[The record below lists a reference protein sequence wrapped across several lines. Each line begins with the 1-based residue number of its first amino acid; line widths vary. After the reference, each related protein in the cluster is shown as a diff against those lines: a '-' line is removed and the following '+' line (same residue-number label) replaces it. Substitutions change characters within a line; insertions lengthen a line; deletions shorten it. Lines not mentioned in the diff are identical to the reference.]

1 MIEIKNKILDLAKRT
16 YTNISKVQTEVLAEL
31 LFYRLAIS
39 RLGEEDNNAWWESSI
54 LSETGRRN
62 LNRFL
67 PNTFEKQRYEIARKV
82 VYNKETRYIDTRKF
96 ISLYNFGYE
105 FETKTFKPFV
115 DDLAS
120 NKEWVLILNEFEAKR
135 GLKFSKPWV
144 REFFAF
150 DKLPV
155 AVIKDEV
162 AVDIGGIH
170 ETFYSD
176 YSQFISAVK
185 GFLSVYDN
193 CIFGKLY
200 IPYYN
205 RKVAI

>member
-1 MIEIKNKILDLAKRT
+1 MIGIKSNIIDLAKRT
-16 YTNISKVQTEVLAEL
+16 NANKSKVQTEVFAEL
-31 LFYRLAIS
+31 LFYRMAIA
-39 RLGEEDNNAWWESSI
+39 RLGEEDNNTWWESSI

-82 VYNKETRYIDTRKF
+82 IYNKETRFIESRKF
-96 ISLYNFGYE
+96 ISLYNFGFE
-105 FETKTFKPFV
+105 FEAKTFKPFV

-120 NKEWVLILNEFEAKR
+120 NKEWNQILSEFEAKK

-144 REFFAF
+144 RELFGF
-150 DKLPV
+150 DKLPIV
-155 AVIKDEV
+155 NISDEV
-162 AVDIGGIH
+162 AVNIGGIY
-170 ETFYSD
+170 ETFYND
-176 YSQFISAVK
+176 YSQFINAVK

-200 IPYYN
+200 IPYYT

>member
-1 MIEIKNKILDLAKRT
+1 MIGIKSKIIDLAKRT
-16 YTNISKVQTEVLAEL
+16 NANKSKVQTEVLSEL
-31 LFYRLAIS
+31 LFYRLVIV

-67 PNTFEKQRYEIARKV
+67 PNTFEKLRYEIARNV
-82 VYNKETRYIDTRKF
+82 VYNKETRLIDNRKF

-120 NKEWVLILNEFEAKR
+120 NKEWNLISSEFEAIK
-135 GLKFSKPWV
+135 GLKFTKPWV
-144 REFFAF
+144 REFFGF
-150 DKLPV
+150 DKLT
-155 AVIKDEV
+155 IINIRDEV

-170 ETFYSD
+170 ETFYND
-176 YSQFISAVK
+176 YSQFINAIK

-200 IPYYN
+200 IPYYI
-205 RKVAI
+205 RKVAV